1 MQLSAPETVR
11 SSVRYRRFLLNSIFT
26 RRRHITVPTRCGLD
40 PSRPVVFTHIPKT
53 SGTALS
59 KVLTKALAPRH
70 VVTGF
75 DASVLGDFD
84 ALETIDETVRR
95 LIFQPNT
102 LPRDADLLIVHMA
115 YSTTAAA
122 YPDAQYLTI
131 FREPSIRLLSHYLF
145 WRGLPAAEIAQW
157 GGWGERMRLS
167 QGPLA
172 DFLFDERIACQT
184 DNLALRML
192 LWPHDAIP
200 RNGFISAVDDASLL
214 AAANDRLSTYAYV
227 GAVEA
232 PGFRSDLARW
242 LGQPID
248 YTNENV
254 TLRMP
259 VELRTDLAGLLTP
272 EALSLLRMRTRLDDQ
287 LWRGAIGAGV
297 DTEALRFNA
306 LLSVIARYGALMAGG

>member
-1 MQLSAPETVR
+1 MLKR
-11 SSVRYRRFLLNSIFT
+11 IFAS
-26 RRRHITVPTRCGLD
+26 RHHIAAPTRGSLD
-40 PSRPVVFTHIPKT
+40 PSRPTVFTHIPKT

-70 VVTGF
+70 VITGF
-75 DASVLGDFD
+75 DTSVFGDFD
-84 ALETIDETVRR
+84 GLETIDETVRR
-95 LIFQPNT
+95 LIFKHDT

-122 YPDAQYLTI
+122 YPDAQHLTI

-145 WRGLPAAEIAQW
+145 WRGRPAAEIVQW

-167 QGPLA
+167 HRPLA
-172 DFLFDERIACQT
+172 DFLLDERIACQT

-200 RNGFISAVDDASLL
+200 RNGFISSVDDASLL
-214 AAANDRLSTYAYV
+214 AAAKDRISTYAYV
-227 GAVEA
+227 DAVET
-232 PGFRSDLARW
+232 PSFQFNLAKW

-248 YTNENV
+248 YTMENV
-254 TLRMP
+254 TITMP
-259 VELRTDLAGLLTP
+259 ADLRTDLAALLTP
-272 EALSLLRMRTRLDDQ
+272 EALSLLRMRTRLDVE
-287 LWRGAIGAGV
+287 LWRGAVGAGV

-306 LLSVIARYGALMAGG
+306 LQAVIARYGGLVAGE